1 MKFFK
6 HIITTAVAIGALSAG
21 TFAYEQKKDQRPPK
35 QPKVVDQPKKEQ
47 PPPRNENRG
56 NQGRDRGGS
65 DNRRGRP

>member
-6 HIITTAVAIGALSAG
+6 QIITAAVAIGALSVSV
-21 TFAYEQKKDQRPPK
+21 FAIEQKNDQKPPK
-35 QPKVVDQPKKEQ
+35 EPKVVERPEKQQ

-56 NQGRDRGGS
+56 NQGRDRGGN